1 MSLPAPL
8 IADTNGV
15 TDLGVSS
22 PGVTAP
28 ARADSAYSSDEE
40 KGKDS
45 SATSA
50 TSSSEQLQ
58 KYDHCFFLLTGRFY
72 EPPDS
77 WESKHRWDP
86 AATWTPEEEKK
97 LLRKID
103 LRVAFAA
110 CIFFGCL
117 CLDRSNISN
126 ALSDNMLNDL
136 NLTTY
141 HYNIGQTIFYC
152 SFLFAELPSQMSTS
166 PPPGR
171 ADWSL

>member
-1 MSLPAPL
+1 L
-8 IADTNGV
+8 AD
-15 TDLGVSS
+15 
-22 PGVTAP
+22 
-28 ARADSAYSSDEE
+28 
-40 KGKDS
+40 
-45 SATSA
+45 
-50 TSSSEQLQ
+50 
-58 KYDHCFFLLTGRFY
+58 GRFY

-86 AATWTPEEEKK
+86 TATWTKEEEKK

-110 CIFFGCL
+110 CVFFGCL

-152 SFLFAELPSQMSTS
+152 SFLFAELPSQMS
-166 PPPGR
+166 G
-171 ADWSL
+171 SLS